1 MNTQDFINN
10 AEYLIRQCLN
20 QKNINPT
27 MEAWLRDA
35 CLDLAKARE
44 KDIRKTEYNTFDDW
58 MNEIE
63 NYSTRRERAL
73 EDTDV
78 ILWAKTAWDI
88 QQEKIEKYE
97 TILKHAM
104 SEKTGVFFICGEAG
118 EKDSMGLPEKIMVCP
133 AYGLDGFAMYKKDR
147 DYDAP
152 GW

>member
-20 QKNINPT
+20 QKNIDPT

-44 KDIRKTEYNTFDDW
+44 KDIRTTQ
-58 MNEIE
+58 
-63 NYSTRRERAL
+63 
-73 EDTDV
+73 
-78 ILWAKTAWDI
+78 ILCKAFP
-88 QQEKIEKYE
+88 EKSG
-97 TILKHAM
+97 H
-104 SEKTGVFFICGEAG
+104 FFICGEAG
-118 EKDSMGLPEKIMVCP
+118 EKDSMNLPEKIMVCP
-133 AYGLDGFAMYKKDR
+133 TYGLDGFAVYKKDR

>member
-1 MNTQDFINN
+1 
-10 AEYLIRQCLN
+10 
-20 QKNINPT
+20 

>member
-1 MNTQDFINN
+1 MKTQDFINN
-10 AEYLIRQCLN
+10 AEYVIRQCLN
-20 QKNINPT
+20 QKNIDPT

>member
-20 QKNINPT
+20 QKNIDPT

-44 KDIRKTEYNTFDDW
+44 KDIRTTQ
-58 MNEIE
+58 
-63 NYSTRRERAL
+63 
-73 EDTDV
+73 
-78 ILWAKTAWDI
+78 ILCKAFP
-88 QQEKIEKYE
+88 EKSG
-97 TILKHAM
+97 H
-104 SEKTGVFFICGEAG
+104 FFICGEAG

-133 AYGLDGFAMYKKDR
+133 AYGLDGFASYKKDR
-147 DYDAP
+147 DYNAP